1 MLASDS
7 GHQYIVERVL
17 QEKEYR
23 PERVYLASYVISYF
37 FGSLLLFIQHSD
49 LVGTQ
54 QRRWT

>member
-23 PERVYLASYVISYF
+23 PERVYLASYVISYSI
-37 FGSLLLFIQHSD
+37 GSLLLCIQHPD